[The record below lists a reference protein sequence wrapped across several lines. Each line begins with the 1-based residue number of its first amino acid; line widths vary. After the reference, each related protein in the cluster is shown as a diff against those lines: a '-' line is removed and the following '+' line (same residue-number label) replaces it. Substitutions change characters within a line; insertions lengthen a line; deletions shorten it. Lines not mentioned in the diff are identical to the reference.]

1 MNLKL
6 IREQKG
12 LKGRE
17 LADAVGT
24 DASMISRFENYKCLP
39 TPETMD
45 GICRELSCSVADI
58 YEPIEITY
66 KIPESA
72 KRKKPKP
79 ADKYRLTVDLP
90 AEAQE
95 FLSRA
100 IRKCGYKDITHW
112 VTWCYERLQA
122 QYRLILQKEKDHASA
137 ADQCVTKKGCQ

>member
-6 IREQKG
+6 IREQNG
-12 LKGRE
+12 LKGYE
-17 LADAVGT
+17 LAKAVGT

-45 GICRELSCSVADI
+45 GICRELSCGVADI

-100 IRKCGYKDITHW
+100 IRKCGYKDITNW

-122 QYRLILQKEKDHASA
+122 QYRLILQKEKNLASA
-137 ADQCVTKKGCQ
+137 ADQCETKKGCQ